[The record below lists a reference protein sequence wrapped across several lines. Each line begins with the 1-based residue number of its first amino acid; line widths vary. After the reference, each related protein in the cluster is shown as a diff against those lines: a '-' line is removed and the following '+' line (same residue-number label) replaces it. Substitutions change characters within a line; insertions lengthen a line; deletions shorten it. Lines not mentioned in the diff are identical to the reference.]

1 MAKKKKEDLQ
11 VWTLPEEMV
20 IPLLAA
26 WRLLER
32 GINPA
37 FDFLMRC
44 NKCGE
49 MGAESVQSVK
59 NDGSFIGIRC
69 KTEGCG
75 QVVKFGRPMSVE
87 DSDMPERLKTSP
99 KSVLIPPDGGE
110 PVSVASE
117 EWVAE
122 TFKFVIGEAG
132 D

>member
-1 MAKKKKEDLQ
+1 MAKKKEELH

-44 NKCGE
+44 NKCGK
-49 MGAESVQSVK
+49 MSAETVRSIK
-59 NDGSFIGIRC
+59 DDTAFIGIRC

-75 QVVKFGRPMSVE
+75 QVVKFGRQMRIDDP
-87 DSDMPERLKTSP
+87 DMPERLKTPP
-99 KSVLIPPDGGE
+99 KSVLIPPEGGK
-110 PVSVASE
+110 PPSVAKE

-122 TFKFVIGEAG
+122 AFEFVIGEAG